1 MKKIIYLILFSI
13 LFIPFSVFAETY
25 TLKDLSIDMDDSSWF
40 IFTRDNIKDNP
51 MLEQFEV
58 TYEYMNNFMNTKDIY
73 MDAVKVNS
81 PDKSDIL
88 ELFVGIKKVDDINNL
103 HTYSTKEINELG
115 EALKERFN
123 ADNYDIYST
132 DKYKYV
138 HVKYYDSTA
147 SVNIDEYYTVMNGYG
162 YSILVQKINDFTSSE
177 EKSTQDIIDKITF
190 KYNEEY
196 EKSITSGVLKSALIG
211 AVIGGIVGVLVLIF
225 NRNKKSKTQSV

>member
-132 DKYKYV
+132 
-138 HVKYYDSTA
+138 
-147 SVNIDEYYTVMNGYG
+147 G
-162 YSILVQKINDFTSSE
+162 
-177 EKSTQDIIDKITF
+177 
-190 KYNEEY
+190 
-196 EKSITSGVLKSALIG
+196 
-211 AVIGGIVGVLVLIF
+211 
-225 NRNKKSKTQSV
+225 

>member
-58 TYEYMNNFMNTKDIY
+58 TYDYMNNFMNTKDIY

>member
-1 MKKIIYLILFSI
+1 MIFIL
-13 LFIPFSVFAETY
+13 
-25 TLKDLSIDMDDSSWF
+25 
-40 IFTRDNIKDNP
+40 
-51 MLEQFEV
+51 Q
-58 TYEYMNNFMNTKDIY
+58 
-73 MDAVKVNS
+73 
-81 PDKSDIL
+81 
-88 ELFVGIKKVDDINNL
+88 
-103 HTYSTKEINELG
+103 
-115 EALKERFN
+115 
-123 ADNYDIYST
+123 
-132 DKYKYV
+132 
-138 HVKYYDSTA
+138 VKYYDSTA